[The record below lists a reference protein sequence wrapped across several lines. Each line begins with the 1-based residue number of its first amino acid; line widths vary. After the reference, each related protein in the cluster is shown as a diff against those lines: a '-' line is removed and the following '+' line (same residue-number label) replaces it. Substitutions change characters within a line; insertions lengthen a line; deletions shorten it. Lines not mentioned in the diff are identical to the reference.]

1 MSNLSISS
9 ASDFKDLLKDRFL
22 KHRHRHPSVS
32 WTDVETSLSEVAL
45 ETLREM
51 EDTGGEVD
59 VVLFADRRLA
69 YVDFAKETPSGRRS
83 LCYDQEA
90 LDARKQAKPQ
100 GSAVGWAE
108 ARKLRLTTEAEY
120 RALQALEP
128 LDLKTSSW
136 IDTPKAI
143 RKLGGALF
151 CDRRYDHVF
160 VYHNGADSYYGARAF
175 RTVLELGIL
184 S

>member
-1 MSNLSISS
+1 MSTLPISS
-9 ASDFKDLLKDRFL
+9 DTEFKDALKARFL
-22 KHRHRHPSVS
+22 KHPHRHPNVS
-32 WTDVETSLSEVAL
+32 WADIESRLNGAVLG
-45 ETLREM
+45 TLREM

-69 YVDFAKETPSGRRS
+69 YVDFAKETPLNRRS

-100 GSAVGWAE
+100 GSAVGWAM
-108 ARKLRLTTEAEY
+108 ARNLRLTTETEY
-120 RALQALEP
+120 RALQAFEP

-136 IDTPKAI
+136 IDTPKVI
-143 RKLGGALF
+143 RNLGGALF
-151 CDRRYDHVF
+151 CDRRYDQVF

-175 RTVLELGIL
+175 RAVLDLGNL